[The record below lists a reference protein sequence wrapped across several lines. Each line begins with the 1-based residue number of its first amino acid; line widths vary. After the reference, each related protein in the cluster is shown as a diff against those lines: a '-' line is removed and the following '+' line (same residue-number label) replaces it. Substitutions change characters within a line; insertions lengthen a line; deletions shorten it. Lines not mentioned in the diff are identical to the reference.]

1 MGNAKGAGK
10 RRGRKGKYKLVSPA
24 KVGVQGRTHQTRFL
38 PWIPDQVRDDD
49 RGVRRGRGETQRALR
64 QIQARLS
71 RESGSPGPHALNAL
85 FALDPGS
92 SPG

>member
-38 PWIPDQVRDDD
+38 PWIPDQVRDD
-49 RGVRRGRGETQRALR
+49 EFLKH
-64 QIQARLS
+64 
-71 RESGSPGPHALNAL
+71 PPHPEERSVSKGDLL
-85 FALDPGS
+85 
-92 SPG
+92 